1 MRTACLA
8 SGLSVLALAMLL
20 APARAEEKK
29 KADKPQDLIVGKWVP
44 AKESD
49 KEKGTV
55 EFTKD
60 GKVILKLMEGDKK
73 IDINGTY
80 KFITDDKVEVELDFM
95 GEKKKETLKIK
106 VTKDELTSVDEKD
119 REEKFKRAK

>member
-1 MRTACLA
+1 MRTAYLA
-8 SGLSVLALAMLL
+8 SVSSVLALALLL
-20 APARAEEKK
+20 APARAEEK

-44 AKESD
+44 SKEAD
-49 KEKGTV
+49 KDKGTI

-80 KFITDDKVEVELDFM
+80 KFITDEKIEVELDFM

>member
-1 MRTACLA
+1 MRTAYLA
-8 SGLSVLALAMLL
+8 SGLSVLALALLL
-20 APARAEEKK
+20 APARAEEK

-95 GEKKKETLKIK
+95 GEKKKETLKVK

>member
-1 MRTACLA
+1 MRTAYLA
-8 SGLSVLALAMLL
+8 SVLSVLALAMLL
-20 APARAEEKK
+20 APARAKEK